1 MKKVLV
7 AFERYIQ
14 AVRSPVTAAKY
25 GSAVKGFVSWLRG
38 QGVTHLDKAPLNS
51 VRNYCI
57 FMVEEG
63 YSPATVYVR
72 IAGVNRFLKWCRDEG
87 LKIPD
92 FYPAELPRRTTKVK
106 DVIPSELFGH
116 YFRLA
121 EELNEPARTAVL
133 LLPCSGLRA
142 QELCSLPLVCF
153 RRVPLKLRDG
163 TKKQT
168 LSIIVKGKGGN
179 ERFVPLLDEGAQAVA
194 AYLKGWR
201 RRHPDTRWLFPG
213 REEGHIADR
222 TLRKAVQK
230 VRVPLKMTW
239 TPHTMR
245 RTYLTTLYRKGVD
258 PIILQKIA
266 GHKNLKTLINH
277 YLYLD
282 EQDLAGAVHGSG
294 GRLTD

>member
-1 MKKVLV
+1 MKQVLR
-7 AFERYIQ
+7 AFEKYIR

-25 GSAVKGFVSWLRG
+25 SAATREFLGWLRD
-38 QGVTHLDKAPLNS
+38 QGVTHLDKAPRNS
-51 VRNYCI
+51 VRNYCV

-63 YSPATVYVR
+63 YSPATVYVH
-72 IAGVNRFLKWCRDEG
+72 IAGVNRFLGWCRSEG

-92 FYPAELPRRTTKVK
+92 FYSAELPRRTTRVK
-106 DVIPSELFGH
+106 DILSPELFKH

-121 EELNEPARTAVL
+121 EQLNEPVRTAVL
-133 LLPCSGLRA
+133 LLPCCGLRA
-142 QELCSLPLVCF
+142 DELCSLPLGCL
-153 RRVPLKLRDG
+153 RRTPLLLKNG
-163 TKKQT
+163 VKKQT
-168 LSIIVKGKGGN
+168 LTIVVKGKGGS
-179 ERFVPLLDEGAQAVA
+179 ERLVPLLDEGAQAVA

-201 RRHPDTRWLFPG
+201 RRHPDTHWLFPG
-213 REEGHIADR
+213 RDKGHTADR
-222 TLRKAVQK
+222 TLRNAVQK
-230 VRVPLKMTW
+230 VRVPLKMSW

-266 GHKNLKTLINH
+266 GHKSLKTLINH

-294 GRLTD
+294 GRLTG